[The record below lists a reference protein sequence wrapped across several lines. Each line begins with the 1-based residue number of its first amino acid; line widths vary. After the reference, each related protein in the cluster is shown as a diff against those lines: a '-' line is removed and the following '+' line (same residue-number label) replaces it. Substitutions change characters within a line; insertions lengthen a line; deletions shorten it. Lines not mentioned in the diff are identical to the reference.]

1 MKQINRCIPILWLVS
16 IVILALFYTQLP
28 AQVGTHLNFNGDVD
42 GWGAKSQLWIIPVI
56 FLVIWFFLSLL
67 LHYAP
72 VWERTIQ
79 GETVEKSRS
88 QRRDVLRTLV
98 IVQLTVWVLY
108 MVYLIGTINGKEG
121 IPFWLMWLAY
131 LAIGLTLV
139 TRIVHVFK
147 RNQA

>member
-28 AQVGTHLNFNGDVD
+28 AQEGTHLNFNGDVD
-42 GWGAKSQLWIIPVI
+42 GWGAKSQLWIVPIIMLIVWCFLFLLFKYLPIVERNIKGKVDVI
-56 FLVIWFFLSLL
+56 S
-67 LHYAP
+67 HA
-72 VWERTIQ
+72 
-79 GETVEKSRS
+79 
-88 QRRDVLRTLV
+88 QRRDTLM
-98 IVQLTVWVLY
+98 ITLAVQLMIWVLY

>member
-16 IVILALFYTQLP
+16 IVTLALFYTQLP

-67 LHYAP
+67 LLYTP

-79 GETVEKSRS
+79 GATVEKSRS
-88 QRRDVLRTLV
+88 QRRDVLHTLV

-108 MVYLIGTINGKEG
+108 MVYLIG
-121 IPFWLMWLAY
+121 
-131 LAIGLTLV
+131 
-139 TRIVHVFK
+139 R
-147 RNQA
+147 

>member
-16 IVILALFYTQLP
+16 IVILARYYAQLP
-28 AQVGTHLNFNGDVD
+28 TQVGTHLNLNGEVD
-42 GWGAKSQLWIIPVI
+42 DWGSKSHLWIVPIIMLIVWCFLFLLFKYLPIVERNIKGKVDVI
-56 FLVIWFFLSLL
+56 S
-67 LHYAP
+67 HA
-72 VWERTIQ
+72 
-79 GETVEKSRS
+79 
-88 QRRDVLRTLV
+88 QRRDTLM
-98 IVQLTVWVLY
+98 ITLAVQLTIWVLY